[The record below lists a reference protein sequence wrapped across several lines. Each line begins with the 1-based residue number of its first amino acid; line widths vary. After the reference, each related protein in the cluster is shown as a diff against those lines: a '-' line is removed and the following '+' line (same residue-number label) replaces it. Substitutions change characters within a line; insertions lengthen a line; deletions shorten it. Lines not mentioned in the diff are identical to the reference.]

1 MEPRSLAVIAALL
14 AAAPSIA
21 HAQSAPP
28 IGVRAAGMAGAFT
41 AVADDGS
48 APFWNPA
55 GLASGTFAGFTLDGN
70 VFDRQS
76 GLFFG
81 FATPPLGLT
90 YYRTTS
96 TAPPQSD
103 RNGPVVTTAIHHA
116 GGTLVQSLGDRGL
129 AVGATVK
136 VVHGNGA
143 TAFDTDAGFMASGS
157 LGQIGLTVHNVFA
170 PTLGPESS
178 AVRLDRRVRAG
189 VAIHLRQDLTA
200 AADVEF
206 TKTTSPSGEWRDA
219 AIGLEAHPI
228 RQAWVRGGVHW
239 NTASGPEGASPIG
252 SLGASVAVY
261 GRLRVD
267 AQVSFSSKE
276 ADRGWGV
283 GLSFLY

>member
-1 MEPRSLAVIAALL
+1 
-14 AAAPSIA
+14 
-21 HAQSAPP
+21 
-28 IGVRAAGMAGAFT
+28 MAGAFT
-41 AVADDGS
+41 AVADDGT

-70 VFDRQS
+70 AFDRQS

-96 TAPPQSD
+96 TAPPASD
-103 RNGPVVTTAIHHA
+103 PNGPVMTTALHHA

-136 VVHGNGA
+136 VVHGAGA

-170 PTLGPESS
+170 PTLGD
-178 AVRLDRRVRAG
+178 VRLDRRVRAG
-189 VAIHLRQDLTA
+189 VAIHLRQDVTA

-219 AIGLEAHPI
+219 AVGLEAHPI
-228 RQAWVRGGVHW
+228 AKAWLRGGVHW
-239 NTASGPEGASPIG
+239 NTAG
-252 SLGASVAVY
+252 SAAPVGSVGGSVAVF
-261 GRLRVD
+261 GRLRAD
-267 AQVSFSSKE
+267 AQVSFSSKK
-276 ADRGWGV
+276 ADRGWGA
-283 GLSFLY
+283 GLSFIY